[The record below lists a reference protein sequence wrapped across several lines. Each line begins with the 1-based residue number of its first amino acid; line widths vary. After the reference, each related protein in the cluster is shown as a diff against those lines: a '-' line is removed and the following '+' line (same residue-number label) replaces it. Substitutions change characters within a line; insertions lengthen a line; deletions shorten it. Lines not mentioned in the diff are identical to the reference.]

1 MKVLFVV
8 TFLIALCNADNV
20 SEEEFKKWKMKF
32 DKSYTSVE
40 EENKHKENWFDNL
53 KLVRDHNRLADQG
66 IKSYRL
72 DMNYFADMTGA
83 LEGQTYKKTG
93 KLVPLS
99 KQQLVD
105 CSTKN
110 SGCNGGLMNLA
121 FEYVKENK
129 GINTEES
136 YPYEAKN
143 GSCRYNPN
151 TVGATCDGY
160 MDINSGDEYAL
171 KEAVATIGPISVAI
185 DASNKSFKLYASGI
199 YDEPYCSS
207 SKLNH
212 GVLVVGYGTDD
223 GKDYWLV
230 KNSWGLN
237 WGDKGYI
244 KMYRNKDNQCGIAS
258 QASYPLVYNKTQ
270 RVHCEACSVI
280 FILGCLLL
288 GFFY

>member
-20 SEEEFKKWKMKF
+20 SEEEFQKWKMKF

-40 EENKHKENWFDNL
+40 EENKHKENWFENL
-53 KLVRDHNRLADQG
+53 KLIRDHNRLADQG

-110 SGCNGGLMNLA
+110 SGCNGGSRNLA
-121 FEYVKENK
+121 FEYVKEN

-136 YPYEAKN
+136 YPYEAKD
-143 GSCRYNPN
+143 GSCRYNPD

-160 MDINSGDEYAL
+160 MDINSGDENAL

-185 DASNKSFKLYASGI
+185 DSSHMSFHLYESGI

-207 SKLNH
+207 SKLSH

-230 KNSWGLN
+230 KNSYGLN

-244 KMYRNKDNQCGIAS
+244 KMYRNKDNQCGIATR
-258 QASYPLVYNKTQ
+258 ASYPLVYNKTQ
-270 RVHCEACSVI
+270 RIQCEACSII